1 MTHSAVPE
9 LPHDGPPPPGAAAGG
24 PTPVPVLALEYA
36 PPSPAAARVRIW
48 RRIAYVCLAIAWPGC
63 VAAVAFIAAHTES
76 VVVSGPV
83 LFTLGVLALLGG
95 LFTRDRVAAV
105 VGACHCGVC
114 VLFFVLVN
122 LFRWGPDDA
131 HDPFL
136 VMGTLY
142 TVAIAFPTAF
152 AFTRRV
158 EAHGPT

>member
-1 MTHSAVPE
+1 MTRTGSPD
-9 LPHDGPPPPGAAAGG
+9 LPHDAPPPGTDAGPG
-24 PTPVPVLALEYA
+24 PLPVLPLEYA
-36 PPSPAAARVRIW
+36 PPAPAAARARIW
-48 RRIAYVCLAIAWPGC
+48 RRIAYVCLAVAWPGC
-63 VAAVAFIAAHTES
+63 VAAVGFIAAHTES

-122 LFRWGPDDA
+122 VLNWGPDDA
-131 HDPFL
+131 HVPFF

-158 EAHGPT
+158 EAHVPM